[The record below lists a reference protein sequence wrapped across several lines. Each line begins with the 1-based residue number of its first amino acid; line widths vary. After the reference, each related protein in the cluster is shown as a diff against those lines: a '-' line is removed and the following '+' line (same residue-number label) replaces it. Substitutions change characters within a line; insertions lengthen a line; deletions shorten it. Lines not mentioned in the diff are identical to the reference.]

1 MVVKFVSTVVPVYL
15 NHEIRRDD
23 INKVGMGIL
32 EKFDERPF
40 CEHDTRRVPVQ

>member
-15 NHEIRRDD
+15 YHGIRRDD
-23 INKVGMGIL
+23 DNMGGLSIL
-32 EKFDERPF
+32 EKFDERPL